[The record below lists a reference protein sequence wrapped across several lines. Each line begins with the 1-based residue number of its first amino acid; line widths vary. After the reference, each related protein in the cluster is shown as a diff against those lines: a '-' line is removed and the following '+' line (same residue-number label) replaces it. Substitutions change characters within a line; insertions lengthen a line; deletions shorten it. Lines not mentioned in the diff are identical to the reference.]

1 MERPGKPRH
10 RREGRRLSEREVSES
25 NLRTIERCLD
35 FARHDTG
42 NGRREPALC
51 LRRVVVKLAR
61 MTRALTGMTSLDYYG
76 IEELLTEEE
85 RAARDGARRFVQEE
99 VVREIVPFHRAGK
112 FPDHLIP
119 RMGALGFYAPYLK
132 GNGCAGLSYTAY
144 GLIMQELERADSGL
158 RSLASVQGPLVIHA
172 IHSFA
177 TPEQQVRWLP
187 GLVSG
192 KLIGCFALTE
202 HGHGSDPGGMETSA
216 KREGDHY
223 ILNGSKCW
231 IGNASIADIK
241 VVWAKD
247 GDGRVGG
254 FVVEKDAP
262 GFRAH
267 DIEGK
272 FSLRMS
278 RTSECWFENCR
289 IPGENRLPKASG
301 LGAPLSCLS
310 HARAGIAW
318 GVIGAAIDCYE
329 TALAYAKSREQFGRP
344 IAGFQLVQQKL
355 VWMAQEITK
364 AQLLAL
370 RLTRMME
377 VGSARPAQ
385 ISLAKRNNVWMALEC
400 ARKGR
405 DILGAAGITDRY
417 PVIRHLMNLETVS
430 TYEGTHDIHTLV
442 VGRDITGINAFGG

>member
-1 MERPGKPRH
+1 
-10 RREGRRLSEREVSES
+10 
-25 NLRTIERCLD
+25 
-35 FARHDTG
+35 
-42 NGRREPALC
+42 
-51 LRRVVVKLAR
+51 
-61 MTRALTGMTSLDYYG
+61 MTTPSLDYYG
-76 IEELLTEEE
+76 IEELFTDEE
-85 RAARDGARRFVQEE
+85 RTARDRARRFVQEE
-99 VVREIVPFHRAGK
+99 VLSEIVPCHRAAK
-112 FPDHLIP
+112 FPEHLIA
-119 RMGALGFYAPYLK
+119 RMGALGFYAPYLRK
-132 GNGCAGLSYTAY
+132 NGGSGLSYTGY

-158 RSLASVQGPLVIHA
+158 RSLASVQGALATQA
-172 IHSFA
+172 IHSFGS
-177 TPEQQVRWLP
+177 PEQQARWLP
-187 GLVSG
+187 GLMAG
-192 KLIGCFALTE
+192 QLIGCFGLTE
-202 HGHGSDPGGMETSA
+202 HGHGSDPGGMETHA

-231 IGNASIADIK
+231 IGNASIADVK
-241 VVWAKD
+241 VIWAKD
-247 GDGRVGG
+247 EQGHVGG

-262 GFRAH
+262 GFRAQ

-289 IPGENRLPKASG
+289 VPLKNRLPRASG

-310 HARAGIAW
+310 HARTGIAW
-318 GVIGAAIDCYE
+318 GVIGAAIECYE
-329 TALAYAKSREQFGRP
+329 TALAYSKSREQFGRP

-377 VGSARPAQ
+377 QGSVRPAQ

-417 PVIRHLMNLETVS
+417 PVIRHLMNLESVS

>member
-1 MERPGKPRH
+1 M
-10 RREGRRLSEREVSES
+10 S
-25 NLRTIERCLD
+25 
-35 FARHDTG
+35 
-42 NGRREPALC
+42 
-51 LRRVVVKLAR
+51 
-61 MTRALTGMTSLDYYG
+61 SLDYYN
-76 IEELLTEEE
+76 IEELLMHEE
-85 RAARDGARRFVQEE
+85 RAARDRARRFVQEE
-99 VVREIVPFHRAGK
+99 VLSEIVPAHRAAK
-112 FPDHLIP
+112 FPEHLIP
-119 RMGALGFYAPYLK
+119 RMGTLRFYAPYL
-132 GNGCAGLSYTAY
+132 NEHGCAGLSYTAY

-158 RSLASVQGPLVIHA
+158 RSLASVQGALTIQA
-172 IHSFA
+172 IQSFGS
-177 TPEQQVRWLP
+177 PEQHTRWLP
-187 GLVSG
+187 GLISG
-192 KLIGCFALTE
+192 ESVGCFALTE
-202 HGHGSDPGGMETSA
+202 HGHGSDPGGMETRA
-216 KREGDHY
+216 RRDGDHY

-231 IGNASIADIK
+231 IGNASIADVK

-247 GDGRVGG
+247 DDGSVGG

-262 GFRAH
+262 GFRTQ

-289 IPGENRLPKASG
+289 IPAEKRLPKASG
-301 LGAPLSCLS
+301 LSASLSCIS
-310 HARAGIAW
+310 HARVGIAW
-318 GVIGAAIDCYE
+318 GAIGAAVDCYE

-385 ISLAKRNNVWMALEC
+385 ISLAKRNNVWMALQC
-400 ARKGR
+400 ARKTR

-417 PVIRHLMNLETVS
+417 SVIRHLMNLETVS

>member
-1 MERPGKPRH
+1 M
-10 RREGRRLSEREVSES
+10 
-25 NLRTIERCLD
+25 
-35 FARHDTG
+35 
-42 NGRREPALC
+42 C
-51 LRRVVVKLAR
+51 LRQVVVTLAR
-61 MTRALTGMTSLDYYG
+61 MTQAVTAMASLDYYG
-76 IEELLTEEE
+76 IEELLTDEE
-85 RAARDGARRFVQEE
+85 RAARDRARRFVQEE
-99 VVREIVPFHRAGK
+99 VLSEIVACHRAAK
-112 FPDHLIP
+112 FPECLIP

-132 GNGCAGLSYTAY
+132 EQGCPGISHTGY

-158 RSLASVQGPLVIHA
+158 RSLASVQGALAIQA
-172 IHSFA
+172 IHSFGS
-177 TPEQQVRWLP
+177 PEQQARWLP
-187 GLVSG
+187 GLASG

-202 HGHGSDPGGMETSA
+202 HGHGSDPGGMETRA
-216 KREGDHY
+216 KHEGDHY

-231 IGNASIADIK
+231 IGNASIADVK

-247 GDGRVGG
+247 DDGRVGG

-262 GFRAH
+262 GFRAQ

-278 RTSECWFENCR
+278 RTSECWFEGCR
-289 IPGENRLPKASG
+289 IPAENRFPKASG
-301 LGAPLSCLS
+301 LKAPLSCLS

-318 GVIGAAIDCYE
+318 GVIGAAVDCYE
-329 TALAYAKSREQFGRP
+329 TALVYAKSREQFGRP

-377 VGSARPAQ
+377 AGPVRPAQ

-400 ARKGR
+400 ARKAR

-417 PVIRHLMNLETVS
+417 SVIRHVLNLETVS
-430 TYEGTHDIHTLV
+430 TYEGTHDIHTLII
-442 VGRDITGINAFGG
+442 GRDITGINAFGG